1 VNEQLEPMAQFF
13 NDRSEIYDEA
23 HLGHLK
29 HDGGMA
35 SKDIVALH
43 LPEGTRDILDLGC
56 GTGLE
61 LPAIFVRFP
70 QAKVLG
76 IDLAQD
82 MLNLLHE
89 RCVGLAVQTRCMSY
103 FDYDF
108 PPAQFDAVISVMS
121 LHHFSPAQKLQ
132 LFTQVRGTLRPG
144 GVFINCDYY
153 AKTARDERAN
163 FAKLAREH
171 QQPGETHFDTPL
183 TARHEM
189 RLLRQAGFARTEVAW
204 QQGNAKL
211 VCAT

>member
-1 VNEQLEPMAQFF
+1 MAQFF
-13 NDRSEIYDEA
+13 NARSEIYDEA

-29 HDGGMA
+29 KDGGMA

-43 LPEGTRDILDLGC
+43 LPAGTRDILDLGC

-61 LPAIFVRFP
+61 LPAIFAQFP

-82 MLNLLHE
+82 MLDLLHE
-89 RCVGLAVQTRCMSY
+89 RCANLDVQTLCMSY

-132 LFTQVRGTLRPG
+132 LFTRVRSTLRPG
-144 GVFINCDYY
+144 GVFLNCDYF
-153 AKTARDERAN
+153 AKNTREERAN
-163 FAKLAREH
+163 FAKLAQAH

-189 RLLRQAGFARTEVAW
+189 RLLCQAGFAQAKIAW

-211 VCAT
+211 IHAT